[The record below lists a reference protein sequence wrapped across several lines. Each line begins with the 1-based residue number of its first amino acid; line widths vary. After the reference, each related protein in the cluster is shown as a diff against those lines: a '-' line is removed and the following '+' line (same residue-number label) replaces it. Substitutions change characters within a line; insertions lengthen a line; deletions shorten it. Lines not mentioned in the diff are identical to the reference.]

1 MSKDSSYFSGEKYNL
16 LAKKK
21 GYRSRAAFK
30 LIQINKKEK
39 LFSKDSSILDLGSAP
54 GGWCQIALENI
65 GPSGSVIG
73 VDILEMEEIRG
84 VKFIN
89 EDLRKLDLN
98 KINDSIDIVLSDIAP
113 NISGIAFRDANN
125 MIELLEIELSI
136 VDKFLVKGGKYL
148 AKCFEGDSFLF
159 LQKEI
164 KQRFNSIKRI
174 KPEASRLKSNESY
187 ILGLDKK

>member
-65 GPSGSVIG
+65 GPLGSVIG
-73 VDILEMEEIRG
+73 VDILEMEKIRG

-164 KQRFNSIKRI
+164 KQRFNSVKRI

-187 ILGLDKK
+187 ILGLDKI

>member
-65 GPSGSVIG
+65 GPSGSVVG

-164 KQRFNSIKRI
+164 KQRFNTVKRI

>member
-159 LQKEI
+159 LQKEM
-164 KQRFNSIKRI
+164 KQRFNFVKRI

>member
-65 GPSGSVIG
+65 GPSGSVVG
-73 VDILEMEEIRG
+73 VDIIEMEEIRG

-164 KQRFNSIKRI
+164 KQRFNTVKRI

>member
-73 VDILEMEEIRG
+73 IDILEMEEIRG

-164 KQRFNSIKRI
+164 KQRFNSVKRI

>member
-1 MSKDSSYFSGEKYNL
+1 MSKDFSYFSGEKYNL

-65 GPSGSVIG
+65 GPSGSVVG

-164 KQRFNSIKRI
+164 KQRFNTVKRI

>member
-1 MSKDSSYFSGEKYNL
+1 
-16 LAKKK
+16 
-21 GYRSRAAFK
+21 
-30 LIQINKKEK
+30 
-39 LFSKDSSILDLGSAP
+39 
-54 GGWCQIALENI
+54 
-65 GPSGSVIG
+65 
-73 VDILEMEEIRG
+73 MEEIRG

-164 KQRFNSIKRI
+164 KQRFNSVKRI

>member
-98 KINDSIDIVLSDIAP
+98 KINDSIDIVLSDMAP